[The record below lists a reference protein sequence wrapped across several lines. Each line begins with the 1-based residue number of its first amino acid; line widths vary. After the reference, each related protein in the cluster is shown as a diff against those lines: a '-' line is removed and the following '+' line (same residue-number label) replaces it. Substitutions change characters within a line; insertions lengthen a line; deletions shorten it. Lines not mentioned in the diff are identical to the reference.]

1 MHYIHLIQQVH
12 PSALCELDISAIRT
26 CWGRAA
32 EVTLDLRGGEG
43 GGGSVRITHYVS
55 AVIEGLEQ

>member
-1 MHYIHLIQQVH
+1 MNYIHLIQQVH

-26 CWGRAA
+26 CLGRAA
-32 EVTLDLRGGEG
+32 EVTLDLRR
-43 GGGSVRITHYVS
+43 GGSVRITHYVS